1 MRRMA
6 ISLTVAARDRVRSFL
21 TADPA
26 ALGLRFGVSR
36 SGCSGWGYKVD
47 VVHEAGVDDVVF
59 NADGIRIFV
68 DAQSLPQVD
77 GTEIDFVQ
85 QGLNAQFVFNNP
97 NVTGGC
103 GCGSS
108 FTTDAEKAL

>member
-1 MRRMA
+1 MA
-6 ISLTVAARDRVRSFL
+6 ILLTDSARARIRGYLD
-21 TADPA
+21 ADPQ

-47 VVHEAGVDDVVF
+47 MARQQQADDVVF
-59 NADGIRIFV
+59 DDGGVRIYV
-68 DAQSLPQVD
+68 DAASLPQVD
-77 GTEIDFVQ
+77 GTRIDFVK
-85 QGLNAQFVFNNP
+85 QGLNEQFTFDNP

-108 FTTDAEKAL
+108 FTTGPDARA

>member
-1 MRRMA
+1 MA
-6 ISLTVAARDRVRSFL
+6 ISLSESARHRILGFL
-21 TADPA
+21 AADPK

-47 VVHEAGVDDVVF
+47 ITQEQSAGDTVFDVDGV
-59 NADGIRIFV
+59 RIFV
-68 DAQSLPQVD
+68 DPLSLAQVD
-77 GTEIDFVQ
+77 GTHIDFVK
-85 QGLNAQFVFNNP
+85 QGLNEQFTFDNP

-108 FTTDAEKAL
+108 FTTDLDLREI